1 MKTARSVR
9 WRAGEKGRWK
19 SYLVCGLSYCPG
31 NRQSAGK
38 RFSGKTRKGSPWLR
52 TALVEAA
59 HAAARSKNTYLS
71 AQYHRLAARRGAKKA
86 AVALGHTLLVIIY
99 HVLTQ
104 EKDYEEL
111 GGNYF
116 DERSRQA
123 VEKRLV
129 RRLENLGYQVS
140 LTQTAPAV

>member
-1 MKTARSVR
+1 VKVARSVR
-9 WRAGEKGRWK
+9 RGPGEEGVAKPPRR
-19 SYLVCGLSYCPG
+19 LATRLSWESPK
-31 NRQSAGK
+31 RGK

-71 AQYHRLAARRGAKKA
+71 AQYHRLAIRRGAKKA
-86 AVALGHTLLVIIY
+86 AVAVGHSLLVIIY
-99 HVLTQ
+99 HVLTE

-123 VEKRLV
+123 VEKQLV

-140 LTQTAPAV
+140 LTQTAPTL